1 MKPAK
6 STTKN
11 VLTEIDVEKI
21 RRFTEA
27 ELVKHSRGPLPF
39 CYQLGADTLI
49 VGKYKI
55 VKITD
60 KNWRITKDN
69 EQVFDFFNRKDAIF
83 YCIALHKHKYE
94 LAQEV
99 RVNDNLIGVL
109 EFDAILYRY
118 RYKQAQE
125 NNDDWKITLYSN
137 KYTETMLRIEES
149 KKQLKKSI
157 VLINNIK

>member
-1 MKPAK
+1 M
-6 STTKN
+6 
-11 VLTEIDVEKI
+11 
-21 RRFTEA
+21 
-27 ELVKHSRGPLPF
+27 
-39 CYQLGADTLI
+39 
-49 VGKYKI
+49 
-55 VKITD
+55 
-60 KNWRITKDN
+60 
-69 EQVFDFFNRKDAIF
+69 FDFFNRKDAIF
-83 YCIALHKHKYE
+83 YCIALHKNKYD

-99 RVNDNLIGVL
+99 RINDNLIGIL

-125 NNDDWKITLYSN
+125 KNDDWKIALYSN

>member
-1 MKPAK
+1 MKPVK
-6 STTKN
+6 STTQNELNK
-11 VLTEIDVEKI
+11 VDVEKI

-27 ELVKHSRGPLPF
+27 ELANHSKGPLPF

-55 VKITD
+55 AKITD

-69 EQVFDFFNRKDAIF
+69 EQVFDFFLRKDAIF
-83 YCIALHKHKYE
+83 YCIALHKNKYD
-94 LAQEV
+94 LAQEIQI
-99 RVNDNLIGVL
+99 NDNLIGIL
-109 EFDAILYRY
+109 EFDAVLYRY

-125 NNDDWKITLYSN
+125 KNDDWKITLYSN
-137 KYTETMLRIEES
+137 KYTETMLKIEES